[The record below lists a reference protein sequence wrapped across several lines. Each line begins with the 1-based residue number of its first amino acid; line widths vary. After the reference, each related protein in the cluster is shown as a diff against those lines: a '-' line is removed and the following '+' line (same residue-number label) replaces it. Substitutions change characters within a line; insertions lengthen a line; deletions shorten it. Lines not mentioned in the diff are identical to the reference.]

1 MLYYILRAPADP
13 MQQDTQKSRAWL
25 DGLAVA
31 LSTLCLVHC
40 LLLPFIVIGVPLLAQ
55 FADSHLHYQMLLLV
69 VPLSGVAFGIGFRR
83 HRNARII
90 GAGIL
95 GLVLLTVGATVAHTQ
110 LGLLADRA
118 FTIAGSLTLA
128 MAHWKNS
135 RRSLRGE
142 QA

>member
-1 MLYYILRAPADP
+1 MNH
-13 MQQDTQKSRAWL
+13 DTQKPRAWL

-40 LLLPFIVIGVPLLAQ
+40 LVLPFIVIGVPLLAQ
-55 FADSHLHYQMLLLV
+55 FAESHLHYQMLLLV

-83 HRNARII
+83 HRNARIV

-95 GLVLLTVGATVAHTQ
+95 GLALLIIGATVAHSA

-118 FTIAGSLTLA
+118 FTIAGSLVLA
-128 MAHWKNS
+128 TAHWKNS
-135 RRSLRGE
+135 RRSLHCE